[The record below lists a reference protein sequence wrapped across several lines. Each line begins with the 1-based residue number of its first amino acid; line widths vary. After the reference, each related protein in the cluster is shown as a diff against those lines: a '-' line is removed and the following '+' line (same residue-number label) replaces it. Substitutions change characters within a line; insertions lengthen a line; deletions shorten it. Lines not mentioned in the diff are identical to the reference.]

1 MIAVSPASRDPWLD
15 NVKMVLVTLVVV
27 GHAIGLVEATAGSH
41 WVYDFIYLWHI
52 PAFVFVS
59 GYLSKSFEWD
69 RRRMKS
75 LVYTLAIP
83 YLLFEPALF
92 YYRREVADEGVTGPL
107 WFEPHWTMWYLIVLL
122 MWRLITPIL
131 KRHWLFLP
139 LSVIVSL
146 AGGLWDTEALMIP
159 RMLGLLPFFVLG
171 LHLKPRHLAHL
182 DDVWV
187 RVAAVPT
194 LVGIGIMAVYT
205 DTWAD
210 TALLWYDTGYNEIPI
225 DNEIVFQTRLTVM
238 MVGLLGAFAAMSL
251 IPRRS
256 LGWFT
261 TMGTATM
268 VIYLFHGFVIKTF
281 KAIGWPE
288 FTDRLPGARA
298 GAHDPRSGGPR
309 PAARHPARTPRAGAV
324 HQPAGLAGGAPRPPR
339 GDPRGRPA
347 YPGPHVGLT
356 AERGTTSRWAASA
369 RVGACPPRCA
379 GCHGARS
386 PGAGTWC
393 GSRCSSSSCSVSSAP
408 SRRVNPTRSSPAAK
422 VIGSPKDTSTRRP
435 RRRLGRGFRPR
446 ASGRPTDQSRCDPQI
461 AAGTTGAPVSL
472 ARLATPRISDRTVY
486 DQLTPASGN
495 ASTASPSRSSRR
507 ALRYA
512 AAGAS
517 RSTGTCCMRS
527 IAVRTSGRFHTSC
540 RHRKRR

>member
-1 MIAVSPASRDPWLD
+1 MSAVSPASRDPWLD

-92 YYRREVADEGVTGPL
+92 YFRRDVVGEGVEYPL
-107 WFEPHWTMWYLIVLL
+107 WIEPHWTMWYLIVLL

-131 KRHWLFLP
+131 KKHWLFLP

-159 RMLGLLPFFVLG
+159 RFLGLLPFFVLG

-194 LVGIGIMAVYT
+194 LIGIGVMAVYT

-210 TALLWYDTGYNEIPI
+210 AALLWYDTGYNEIPI

-281 KAIGWPE
+281 LALGYPD
-288 FTDRLPGARA
+288 FTAA
-298 GAHDPRSGGPR
+298 Y
-309 PAARHPARTPRAGAV
+309 PALGLVLTILGAV
-324 HQPAGLAGGAPRPPR
+324 ALALLLASSPVRRVLEPFTNPLGWLEQRR
-339 GDPRGRPA
+339 
-347 YPGPHVGLT
+347 
-356 AERGTTSRWAASA
+356 SA
-369 RVGACPPRCA
+369 RRRDP
-379 GCHGARS
+379 
-386 PGAGTWC
+386 
-393 GSRCSSSSCSVSSAP
+393 AP
-408 SRRVNPTRSSPAAK
+408 
-422 VIGSPKDTSTRRP
+422 
-435 RRRLGRGFRPR
+435 
-446 ASGRPTDQSRCDPQI
+446 
-461 AAGTTGAPVSL
+461 
-472 ARLATPRISDRTVY
+472 
-486 DQLTPASGN
+486 
-495 ASTASPSRSSRR
+495 
-507 ALRYA
+507 
-512 AAGAS
+512 
-517 RSTGTCCMRS
+517 
-527 IAVRTSGRFHTSC
+527 TSGPTSG
-540 RHRKRR
+540 

>member
-1 MIAVSPASRDPWLD
+1 MAPPSRDPWLD

-27 GHAIGLVEATAGSH
+27 GHAIGLVEETAGSH

-75 LVYTLAIP
+75 LRLHP
-83 YLLFEPALF
+83 RDPLPALRAGPVLLPPRGG
-92 YYRREVADEGVTGPL
+92 RRGRRRARCGSS
-107 WFEPHWTMWYLIVLL
+107 PHWTMWYLIVLL

-146 AGGLWDTEALMIP
+146 LGGLWDTDALMIP
-159 RMLGLLPFFVLG
+159 RFLGLLPFFVLG

-194 LVGIGIMAVYT
+194 LVGIGVMAVYT
-205 DTWAD
+205 DTWAE

-225 DNEIVFQTRLTVM
+225 DNEIVFQTRLTMM

-251 IPRRS
+251 VPRRS

-281 KAIGWPE
+281 LALGWPD
-288 FTDRLPGARA
+288 FTA
-298 GAHDPRSGGPR
+298 AHPSLGLVL
-309 PAARHPARTPRAGAV
+309 TILGAV
-324 HQPAGLAGGAPRPPR
+324 GLTLLLASPPVRRVLEPFTNPAGLWR
-339 GDPRGRPA
+339 
-347 YPGPHVGLT
+347 
-356 AERGTTSRWAASA
+356 SAA
-369 RVGACPPRCA
+369 
-379 GCHGARS
+379 
-386 PGAGTWC
+386 
-393 GSRCSSSSCSVSSAP
+393 
-408 SRRVNPTRSSPAAK
+408 PAA
-422 VIGSPKDTSTRRP
+422 GPD
-435 RRRLGRGFRPR
+435 
-446 ASGRPTDQSRCDPQI
+446 AGRPTP
-461 AAGTTGAPVSL
+461 AP
-472 ARLATPRISDRTVY
+472 
-486 DQLTPASGN
+486 
-495 ASTASPSRSSRR
+495 
-507 ALRYA
+507 
-512 AAGAS
+512 
-517 RSTGTCCMRS
+517 
-527 IAVRTSGRFHTSC
+527 TSG
-540 RHRKRR
+540 